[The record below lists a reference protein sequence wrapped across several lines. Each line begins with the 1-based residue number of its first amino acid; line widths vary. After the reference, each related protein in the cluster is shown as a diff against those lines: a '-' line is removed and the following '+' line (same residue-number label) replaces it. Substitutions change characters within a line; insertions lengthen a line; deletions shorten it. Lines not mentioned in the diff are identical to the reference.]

1 MRKPAA
7 CFLFSVF
14 ALTLATS
21 VARADESAVPLGPP
35 TAAEQEQVR
44 VHITTTK
51 DVTERTEVFAL
62 GEHAQFSHI
71 CTAPCDALLPP
82 ATRLA
87 IRMNKSEE
95 DARGTVR
102 TAYGPDVDVAIG
114 PPRRTST
121 KIGAALLVTGLLL
134 VGGAV
139 GAYASFASRD
149 DDRRGSSDSPVLISG
164 KAVGMIIG
172 IPLGIAGFTIGGA
185 GAAFLATAS
194 DAPSVDISRHRE
206 KTSASR

>member
-7 CFLFSVF
+7 CFLFSVV
-14 ALTLATS
+14 ALTLVSS
-21 VARADESAVPLGPP
+21 VARADESAAPFGPP
-35 TAAEQEQVR
+35 TAAEEEQVR
-44 VHITTTK
+44 VHITKTK
-51 DVTERTEVFAL
+51 DSTERAEVYAL
-62 GEHAQFSHI
+62 GERAELSYV

-87 IRMNKSEE
+87 VRMNKSEE
-95 DARGTVR
+95 DGRGTVR
-102 TAYGPDVDVAIG
+102 RVYGPEVDVAIG
-114 PPRRTST
+114 PPSRTSS
-121 KIGAALLVTGLLL
+121 KIGAALLVTGLVL

-149 DDRRGSSDSPVLISG
+149 DDRRGNSDSPVLISG
-164 KAVGMIIG
+164 KALGMIIG
-172 IPLGIAGFTIGGA
+172 IPLGIAGLTMSGA

-206 KTSASR
+206 QTSASR